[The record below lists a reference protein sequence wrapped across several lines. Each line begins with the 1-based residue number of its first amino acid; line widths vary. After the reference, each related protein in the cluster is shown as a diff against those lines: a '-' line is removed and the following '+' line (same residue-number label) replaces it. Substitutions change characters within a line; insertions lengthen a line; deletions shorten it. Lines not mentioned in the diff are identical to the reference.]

1 MKIAVLKE
9 RRFDE
14 TRVAA
19 TPESVKKLIGLKHTV
34 AVETG
39 AGANAG
45 LRDEDFTAAGATVG
59 SAADILKGA
68 HRLQGPRA

>member
-19 TPESVKKLIGLKHTV
+19 TPELTPEVQAMVNLL
-34 AVETG
+34 
-39 AGANAG
+39 
-45 LRDEDFTAAGATVG
+45 L
-59 SAADILKGA
+59 
-68 HRLQGPRA
+68 